1 MRRNTVFWGSILVLI
16 GVLLL
21 LDNVLAVDVGDLI
34 WPLVLI
40 ALGLWILWGVIAG
53 PGSIEAEETTIPLE
67 GAGQARVRI
76 HHGAGRL
83 RVDASAG
90 SGELA
95 TGTFG
100 GGLDYR
106 VSREGDGLDV
116 LMRMPHRAF
125 PSFGVPWMWG
135 PRHTLDWSFGLNGRI
150 PLSLNFE
157 IGANDARLD
166 LTDLRVTDLR
176 LQSGASSTDL
186 KLPANAGHT
195 RASIKTGAASVTV
208 HVPSGV
214 AARIRASGG
223 LASIQVDRN
232 RFPKTG
238 GVYQS
243 PDYDTAPNNVD
254 IDIDVGVGSVSV
266 R

>member
-1 MRRNTVFWGSILVLI
+1 MRRSTVFWGSILILI

-21 LDNVLAVDVGDLI
+21 LDNVLAIDVGDLI

-40 ALGLWILWGVIAG
+40 ALGLWILWGVLAG
-53 PGSIEAEETTIPLE
+53 RGSIEAEEATIPLE

-83 RVDASAG
+83 RLDSSAG
-90 SGELA
+90 PGELA

-106 VSREGDGLDV
+106 VSREGDTLDV
-116 LMRMPHRAF
+116 LMRMPRSF
-125 PSFGVPWMWG
+125 PPFAVPWMWG
-135 PRHTLDWSFGLNGRI
+135 PGRTLDWSFGLNSQI
-150 PLSLNFE
+150 PLSLDFE

-166 LTDLRVTDLR
+166 LTGLRVTDLR

-195 RASIKTGAASVTV
+195 QAVIKTGAASVTV

-214 AARIRASGG
+214 AARIRTSGG
-223 LASIQVDRN
+223 LASIQVDRD

-243 PDYDTAPNNVD
+243 PDYDTATNKVD
-254 IDIDVGVGSVSV
+254 IDIDVGVGSVSI